1 MTIKITTP
9 NGGADSLDFG
19 CARTAIV
26 ATVTG
31 TEVSSG
37 EGKLELKTTTGG
49 TSAAKLTI
57 AANGAVT
64 LATPLPLTSGG
75 SGFSAANAVVQIVNV
90 STGAMA
96 TTATAIPWDDTIPQK
111 TEGGEVMTLAIT
123 PKNTNNLL
131 VIDVVAN
138 VSATE
143 GGWKTATA
151 LFQDTTANALAVS
164 MGYEDGVANQTRT
177 AHFRHYMTAGTTS
190 ATTFKVRIGAQTTE
204 TLTFNGNGGSRKYGG
219 VFVSSI
225 TITEYSV

>member
-1 MTIKITTP
+1 MASSIETT
-9 NGGADSLDFG
+9 S
-19 CARTAIV
+19 
-26 ATVTG
+26 
-31 TEVSSG
+31 
-37 EGKLELKTTTGG
+37 TTTTLKNNGN
-49 TSAAKLTI
+49 TYLSADTNDVVAL
-57 AANGAVT
+57 AN
-64 LATPLPLTSGG
+64 PLPLTSGG

-131 VIDVVAN
+131 VIDVVAI
-138 VSATE
+138 VSGTE

>member
-1 MTIKITTP
+1 MASSIETT
-9 NGGADSLDFG
+9 S
-19 CARTAIV
+19 
-26 ATVTG
+26 
-31 TEVSSG
+31 
-37 EGKLELKTTTGG
+37 TTTTLKNNG
-49 TSAAKLTI
+49 TAYISVDT
-57 AANGAVT
+57 NENVT
-64 LATPLPLTSGG
+64 LAHPLALAQGG
-75 SGFSAANAVVQIVNV
+75 TGAVSVNGIVQIVNTQ
-90 STGAMA
+90 TGAVA
-96 TTATAIPWDDTIPQK
+96 TTSTAIPWDDTIPQK

-138 VSATE
+138 VSAPE

-164 MGYEDGVANQTRT
+164 MGFEDGVANQTRT

>member
-1 MTIKITTP
+1 MASSIETT
-9 NGGADSLDFG
+9 S
-19 CARTAIV
+19 
-26 ATVTG
+26 
-31 TEVSSG
+31 
-37 EGKLELKTTTGG
+37 TTTTLKNNGN
-49 TSAAKLTI
+49 TYLSADTNDVVAL
-57 AANGAVT
+57 AN
-64 LATPLPLTSGG
+64 PLPLTSGG

-204 TLTFNGNGGSRKYGG
+204 TITFNGQGGARKYGG
-219 VFVSSI
+219 VLASSI

>member
-1 MTIKITTP
+1 MASSIETT
-9 NGGADSLDFG
+9 S
-19 CARTAIV
+19 
-26 ATVTG
+26 
-31 TEVSSG
+31 
-37 EGKLELKTTTGG
+37 TTTTLKNNG
-49 TSAAKLTI
+49 TAYISVDTDE
-57 AANGAVT
+57 NVT
-64 LATPLPLTSGG
+64 LAHPLALAQGG
-75 SGFSAANAVVQIVNV
+75 TGAVSVNGIVQIVNTQ
-90 STGAMA
+90 TGAVA
-96 TTATAIPWDDTIPQK
+96 TTTTAIPWDDTIPQK

>member
-1 MTIKITTP
+1 MASSIETT
-9 NGGADSLDFG
+9 S
-19 CARTAIV
+19 
-26 ATVTG
+26 
-31 TEVSSG
+31 
-37 EGKLELKTTTGG
+37 TTTTLKNNGN
-49 TSAAKLTI
+49 TYLSADTNDVVAL
-57 AANGAVT
+57 AN
-64 LATPLPLTSGG
+64 PLPLTSGG

-131 VIDVVAN
+131 VIDVVAI
-138 VSATE
+138 VSGTE

-204 TLTFNGNGGSRKYGG
+204 TLPFNGNGGSRKYGG